1 MPPRR
6 VYVDLSTAFAE
17 RNRIPHGTTRVERK
31 LIEALAK
38 LGRDNIFFARFDIR
52 NRQFVSMSSAEALA
66 TATTVPVA
74 DARRQARASTIT
86 HPFRARLLELEVW
99 VRRNVR
105 DPIRR
110 VRGWL
115 IRKSGLTPNIFEP
128 GSVLLLAGEL
138 QRQDFGQLMALRRRL
153 DLRLVFVFYDLLG
166 TLSNNDPRALDPNAT
181 NIPGTEFIL
190 REGALVLP
198 ISHYS
203 ETELRNHAA
212 KRGMSLMPVQTIRLG
227 HLIDDVQDIGSVA
240 GLTAGQFVLSVGDV
254 THRKNHK
261 VLTDIWS
268 ALAGE
273 RGTSLIPLV
282 IAGRI
287 STDGQ
292 PLAAA
297 IAADAVASKVITIL
311 SDVDD
316 AKLNWLYRNCRFT
329 LFPSFCEG
337 FGLPV
342 AESLAFGKP
351 CIASNAT
358 SIPEASQGVALHLDP
373 HDASA
378 WRSAI
383 EEFLDDDAALA
394 RLQQDIA
401 MRFRPVSWNQTAED
415 ALLAISGTT

>member
-1 MPPRR
+1 M
-6 VYVDLSTAFAE
+6 
-17 RNRIPHGTTRVERK
+17 
-31 LIEALAK
+31 
-38 LGRDNIFFARFDIR
+38 
-52 NRQFVSMSSAEALA
+52 
-66 TATTVPVA
+66 
-74 DARRQARASTIT
+74 
-86 HPFRARLLELEVW
+86 
-99 VRRNVR
+99 
-105 DPIRR
+105 
-110 VRGWL
+110 RGWL
-115 IRKSGLTPNIFEP
+115 IRKSGLTPDIFEP

-212 KRGMSLMPVQTIRLG
+212 KRGISLMPVQTIRLG

-261 VLTDIWS
+261 LLTDIWS

-297 IAADAVASKVITIL
+297 IAADAVASKAIRIL

-316 AKLNWLYRNCRFT
+316 AKLKWLYRNCRFT

-373 HDASA
+373 HDASV